1 MELGGVWSLEEE
13 VGLWKGNSEGKAK
26 MIFSQLVKGV
36 GYLHSKGIVHLDLKL
51 DNILIDLSNVVKI
64 VDFGFSRSLVE
75 PDQLLELICGT
86 PYYMGPELL
95 SKKHYLGQ
103 PADVWALGV
112 ILYVLLQKE
121 LPFKGNS
128 VRDLFR

>member
-1 MELGGVWSLEEE
+1 
-13 VGLWKGNSEGKAK
+13 